1 LYVSRGVAVVATLAR
16 PVAVLSAGR
25 VVEIGGADELFR
37 SAGPP
42 YTRRLVGAIPRLTGG
57 RSLVGIPGRA
67 ASPGRRPPGCA
78 FAPRCSLRI
87 ERCEAAMP
95 PLQVVGPDHAVR
107 CIRAADVLS
116 GEQSRAGEPV
126 TMPSLDGGEHP
137 ALRLTGVTASY
148 GRTEILHSV
157 SLSVAAHECVALV
170 GESGSGKTTVARSIA
185 GLHRD
190 WTGSIALSGTE
201 LRRSARQR

>member
-67 ASPGRRPPGCA
+67 TSPGRRPPGCS
-78 FAPRCSLRI
+78 FAPRCTLKVA
-87 ERCEAAMP
+87 ECETAMP
-95 PLQVVGPDHAVR
+95 PLQVVGPDHEVR
-107 CIRAADVLS
+107 CIRVTEVLA
-116 GEQSRAGEPV
+116 GAQARAG
-126 TMPSLDGGEHP
+126 GP
-137 ALRLTGVTASY
+137 A
-148 GRTEILHSV
+148 
-157 SLSVAAHECVALV
+157 
-170 GESGSGKTTVARSIA
+170 
-185 GLHRD
+185 
-190 WTGSIALSGTE
+190 
-201 LRRSARQR
+201 